1 MPKFNVEKDRWEFGP
16 DEDEPSFSELV
27 ERYITREKI
36 YHLEGE
42 QGVRNLTNLVRVLNS
57 DYSNF
62 DYFLEDNPGCM
73 RAIVDWI
80 EKTKVLEWKRAFQD
94 EIFCADSEGENS

>member
-16 DEDEPSFSELV
+16 DEDEPNFSELV
-27 ERYITREKI
+27 ERYITRENM
-36 YHLEGE
+36 HNFEGPR
-42 QGVRNLTNLVRVLNS
+42 GVRDLTKLVSVLNS

-62 DYFLEDNPGCM
+62 DYFLADNPGCM
-73 RAIVDWI
+73 EAIVKWI